1 MRFLT
6 LDAKLVCKHELG
18 SVGLAATQQYVTV
31 ANRPV
36 LVEPNPENRPIANC
50 PNININIKPCQHTLV
65 VNTGYSAF
73 IRIDGKRVCLDTVV
87 GLTDGTPPGV
97 VQYKVND
104 PGQTLVAE
112 LA

>member
-18 SVGLAATQQYVTV
+18 SVGLEATQKFVTV
-31 ANRPV
+31 VNRPV
-36 LVEPNPENRPIANC
+36 LVEPNPENRPISGC
-50 PNININIKPCQHTLV
+50 PNININIKPCQHTLKV
-65 VNTGYSAF
+65 RAGYSDF
-73 IRIDGKRVCLDTVV
+73 IRIEGKRVCLDMVV

-97 VQYKVND
+97 VEYKVND

-112 LA
+112 L